1 MNQLEGFK
9 EVTLRDLEPEM
20 IVKVSLPGE
29 TPWAIVVSV
38 DANHSSFV
46 GKIDNK
52 LYAEKSE
59 EERSKITR
67 HMFGESEPLPSLHDY
82 KYGDELTFIEQSGIF
97 VPLEGAVKQ

>member
-46 GKIDNK
+46 GKIDNV
-52 LYAEKSE
+52 LYEEKS
-59 EERSKITR
+59 
-67 HMFGESEPLPSLHDY
+67 ESEPLPSLHDY